1 MQLLGSVVFTFLL
14 LVLTPLWGVG
24 MALCFFLPH
33 RAHFAMARAWART
46 LLWLLRILCRL
57 DHVVIGAENLP
68 AGAHV
73 ALWKH
78 SSSWE
83 TIAQMVLLPPQV
95 WVLKRE
101 LMWVPL
107 VGWGLALTRPIAID
121 RSAGH
126 AAVKHVLEQGKDR
139 IARGY
144 WVSIFPEG
152 TRMAPGTTRKY
163 GVSGALL
170 ARAAGCLIVPVAHNA
185 GYFWPRRGLIKRP
198 GTIQVVIGA
207 PIDPKDSEPR
217 EINER
222 VQQWVEGQIRALQ
235 NETQQE
241 RPGAPTSDRP

>member
-1 MQLLGSVVFTFLL
+1 MQFLGSVVFTFLL
-14 LVLTPLWGVG
+14 LLLTPLWGVA

-33 RAHFAMARAWART
+33 RGQFAMARAWART
-46 LLWLLRILCRL
+46 LLWLLKVCCRL
-57 DHVVIGAENLP
+57 EYRVTGAENIP

-107 VGWGLALTRPIAID
+107 VGWGLALTRPIAIN

-126 AAVKHVLEQGKDR
+126 AAVKRVLDQGKDR

-152 TRMAPGTTRKY
+152 TRMPAGETRRY
-163 GVSGALL
+163 GVSGVLL
-170 ARAAGCLIVPVAHNA
+170 ARAAGCKIVPVAHNA
-185 GYFWPRRGLIKRP
+185 GYYWPRRGLLKRP

-207 PIDPKDSEPR
+207 PVDPGDAEPR
-217 EINER
+217 ELNER
-222 VQQWVEGQIRALQ
+222 IQSWIENQVRVVRDAAERA
-235 NETQQE
+235 
-241 RPGAPTSDRP
+241 GGGS

>member
-1 MQLLGSVVFTFLL
+1 MQLLGSIVFTFLL
-14 LVLTPLWGVG
+14 LFVTPLWGVA
-24 MALCFFLPH
+24 MTLCCFLPH
-33 RAHFAMARAWART
+33 RAQFAMARGWAHT
-46 LLWLLRILCRL
+46 MLWLLRILCRL

-68 AGAHV
+68 HGAHV

-101 LMWVPL
+101 LMWIPL

-126 AAVKHVLEQGKDR
+126 AAVNRVLEQGTER
-139 IARGY
+139 ISRGF

-152 TRMAPGTTRKY
+152 TRMAPGSTRKY

-170 ARAAGCLIVPVAHNA
+170 ARTAGCLVVPVAHDA
-185 GYFWPRRGLIKRP
+185 GYYWPRRGLRKRP
-198 GTIQVVIGA
+198 GTIQVVIGT
-207 PIDPKDSEPR
+207 PIDPRDSEPR

-222 VQQWVEGQIRALQ
+222 VQTWIEAQIRAI
-235 NETQQE
+235 
-241 RPGAPTSDRP
+241 RDREQPADRAR